1 MEQSGPKAVLRGNHT
16 AKIDDK
22 GRLKIPNAFRNLIE
36 KGYGAEVFVTSLTG
50 EDVRVYPMPVWVA
63 LEERLGRM
71 PSTHPSR
78 LKYFDR
84 SNYFGQMAEIDAQGR
99 VIIHQR
105 LRDSAGMLG
114 DVDVL
119 GQYDRL
125 DVWNHERFVA
135 KLQREPYT
143 DDDARA
149 LSEFGI

>member
-1 MEQSGPKAVLRGNHT
+1 MLRGNYA

-22 GRLKIPNAFRNLIE
+22 GRLKLPNAFRSLVE
-36 KGYGAEVFVTSLTG
+36 GKHGKEVFVTSLTG
-50 EDVRVYPMPVWVA
+50 EYVRIYPMPVWLA
-63 LEERLGRM
+63 LEEKLAAV
-71 PSTHPSR
+71 PSTLPAR

-84 SNYFGQMAEIDAQGR
+84 INYFGQTAEFDVQGR
-99 VIIHQR
+99 VLIHPR
-105 LRDSAGMLG
+105 LRESAGMAG
-114 DVDVL
+114 EVDVF
-119 GQYDRL
+119 GQYQCL